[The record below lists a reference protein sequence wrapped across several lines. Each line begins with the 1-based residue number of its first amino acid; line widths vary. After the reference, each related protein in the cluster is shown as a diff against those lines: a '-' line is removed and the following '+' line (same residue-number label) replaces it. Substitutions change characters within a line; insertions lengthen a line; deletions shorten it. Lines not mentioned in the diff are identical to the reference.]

1 MSGERTSSPSAETV
15 VTPLKFKERLQKS
28 DKDKTADNAQYSSD
42 QAKLKLDGS
51 ILETRQEI
59 GKCERSLEEL
69 KGSAEFDPEAILE
82 AQEELVAYQKGL
94 TALQALK
101 EELF

>member
-1 MSGERTSSPSAETV
+1 MTEARQSSSTSETV
-15 VTPLKFKERLQKS
+15 VTPLKFKQRLQRS
-28 DKDKTADNAQYSSD
+28 DKEQSEDNAQYASD

-59 GKCERSLEEL
+59 GKWERQLDKL
-69 KGSAEFDPEAILE
+69 KGSDSFDPESILN
-82 AQEELVAYQKGL
+82 AQAELDSYSKGL